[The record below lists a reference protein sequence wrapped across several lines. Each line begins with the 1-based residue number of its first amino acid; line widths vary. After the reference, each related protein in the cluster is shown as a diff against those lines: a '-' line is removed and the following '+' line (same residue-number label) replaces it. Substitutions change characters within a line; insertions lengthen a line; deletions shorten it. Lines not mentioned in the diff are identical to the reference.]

1 MIGIYTLISGSRSLS
16 KCAQLCGMDWET
28 LSLPAGD
35 PSSIVEEPFTSQ
47 QLCEAFVFNP
57 QTSKCIL
64 LSGLSRLNLRD
75 STRYYS
81 GYMACPEPVSTLSST
96 IVQPPGGV
104 TVVTDCLSIPKS
116 IILNWEG
123 VATAT
128 GYLINC
134 ITDNALTMPITVSTT
149 GTTTTISSIVASTNY
164 RCYVSSYTYTAL
176 SKGSASTP
184 EIITSCAA

>member
-1 MIGIYTLISGSRSLS
+1 
-16 KCAQLCGMDWET
+16 MDWET

-35 PSSIVEEPFTSQ
+35 PSNIVEEPFTSE

-64 LSGLSRLNLRD
+64 LSGLSRLNLRE
-75 STRYYS
+75 SSRYYS
-81 GYMACPEPVSTLSST
+81 GYMKCPEPVSAFNST

-128 GYLINC
+128 GYLVNC
-134 ITDNALTMPITVSTT
+134 ITDNASDLPIMVSTT
-149 GTTTTISSIVASTNY
+149 GTTTTISSVVASTNY

-176 SKGSASTP
+176 SKGSASNP
-184 EIITSCAA
+184 AIITTCAA